1 MTVQARQW
9 ALKGGL
15 DLESPA
21 MSIEGGRTILSQ
33 NYECSLTGGYR
44 RISGYTLWDG
54 SETPSAVSG
63 SGDILG
69 LWKYNDDLY
78 AFRNSADG
86 SECKMYKSTTSGWTE
101 INTGVTLAPNGSYN
115 FVNYNFTGS
124 SSTEYMFGVDGVNK
138 AFQFDGTTFTQ
149 INTGMTTDTPI
160 HCQQHKN
167 HLFLAFSG
175 GSLQHSGI
183 GDPLSWGLASG
194 AGEIGVGTEITS
206 LTSMQGN
213 SLVVSGENRINVL
226 YGTSSQDW
234 DMRSFTTELGVV
246 PETSVLMDTD
256 LVFFNGVSVTSLQA
270 TQTFGDFVTASLS
283 SDIASFFSVKESIV
297 RTVVG
302 VCSNKDKGQYRIFY
316 SDGSVGVLT
325 LLNKAIV
332 GWSTWRIPDTPA
344 RITEG
349 FMGTSEGKV
358 MKLDEGNSFNGLPI
372 ESFLR
377 LPFTSLGQPYKNKR
391 FRKIFVDLDA
401 ESNAE
406 LKLQADYDYGATSS
420 TPLDVPVYGGGGLW
434 DFSSW
439 GEFIW
444 SSTLVS
450 TCSIP
455 LSGSG
460 RNVALLIYHSS
471 TSIPPFTLQ
480 GIRVNFTM
488 RGVIR

>member
-283 SDIASFFSVKESIV
+283 SDIASFFMDKNGGS
-297 RTVVG
+297 RDVVG
-302 VCSNKDKGQYRIFY
+302 ECANKDKGQDRIYY
-316 SDGSVGVLT
+316 SDKSVGVLSF
-325 LLNKAIV
+325 LNK
-332 GWSTWRIPDTPA
+332 
-344 RITEG
+344 
-349 FMGTSEGKV
+349 
-358 MKLDEGNSFNGLPI
+358 
-372 ESFLR
+372 
-377 LPFTSLGQPYKNKR
+377 
-391 FRKIFVDLDA
+391 
-401 ESNAE
+401 
-406 LKLQADYDYGATSS
+406 
-420 TPLDVPVYGGGGLW
+420 
-434 DFSSW
+434 
-439 GEFIW
+439 
-444 SSTLVS
+444 
-450 TCSIP
+450 
-455 LSGSG
+455 
-460 RNVALLIYHSS
+460 
-471 TSIPPFTLQ
+471 
-480 GIRVNFTM
+480 
-488 RGVIR
+488 